1 MDPLSSLASVV
12 TLVEIVRKLSNLLTK
27 AVNVKNAPDVLLALN
42 NEISDLHLVIDDVN
56 DLLLA
61 STFTIPPKSL
71 GSALERVKSTLLQL
85 EKFVA
90 YELTTFDSAGS
101 ARVDKSTFFRKEHRL
116 QQLKDDVRADRVV
129 LSSALNLFASLRSIK
144 NEFQLRQTHCSI
156 EMLHDRVENLRMD
169 QESRS
174 TARSHTSEL
183 VVSRK
188 ADYEYKSDP
197 HTTIQLF
204 RASCD
209 AGCLCTCHFYNRI
222 RSPAF
227 LNSILGT
234 LFIGYRAKALLRQVC
249 SDAACRARANGT
261 VCTYTFPSW
270 LLKCAISVSRSR
282 YVVFR

>member
-1 MDPLSSLASVV
+1 MDPLSSLTSVV
-12 TLVEIVRKLSNLLTK
+12 TLVEIVRKLSELLTK

-61 STFTIPPKSL
+61 STFNIPPKSL

-90 YELTTFDSAGS
+90 HELTTFDSAGS
-101 ARVDKSTFFRKEHRL
+101 ARIDKSTFFRKEHRL
-116 QQLKDDVRADRVV
+116 QQLKDDLRADRAVF
-129 LSSALNLFASLRSIK
+129 SFRSIQ
-144 NEFQLRQTHCSI
+144 NECQLRQTHCSI

-174 TARSHTSEL
+174 AARSHASEL

-188 ADYEYKSDP
+188 ADYEYNSDP
-197 HTTIQLF
+197 HTTIQVF
-204 RASCD
+204 RAACD

-234 LFIGYRAKALLRQVC
+234 LFIGYRAQALVRQVC
-249 SDAACRARANGT
+249 SDVACRARANGT